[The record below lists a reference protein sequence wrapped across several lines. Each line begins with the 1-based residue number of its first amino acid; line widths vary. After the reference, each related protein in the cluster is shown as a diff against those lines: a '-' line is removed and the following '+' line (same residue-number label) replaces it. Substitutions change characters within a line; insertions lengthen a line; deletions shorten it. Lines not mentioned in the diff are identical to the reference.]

1 MKEPTINLNSNS
13 NYSNFIS
20 KDTVGLILAAGLG
33 TRLKPYTDYI
43 PKPLLPFFGSPIIK
57 HAIFKLSSL
66 GIKEIFINTHHL
78 HEQIEDFI
86 NKNYLSNKN
95 NDISGDT
102 GSANSFSS
110 KLYISYEPD
119 ILGTG
124 GVFNKIKDSLIG
136 KNIVVYNSDIISNI
150 DMPALVLA
158 HKSDPGRIS
167 TMVVTDYKEGTTPLY
182 VRQDGTLL
190 KFGDLDF
197 DSSKESVDTEEMS
210 RVQKYS
216 FCAVSVVS
224 YKILDLIPSFGFSSI
239 IDAYKQALSSGLKI
253 STYYH
258 SGLWEDIGDKDSF
271 KQAYLK
277 LFYYLKNK
285 HSKNIE
291 IYLEELGL

>member
-66 GIKEIFINTHHL
+66 GIEDIFINTHHL

-86 NKNYLSNKN
+86 NKNYLSNENK
-95 NDISGDT
+95 DISGDT
-102 GSANSFSS
+102 GSTYSFTSRIH
-110 KLYISYEPD
+110 ISYEPD

-124 GVFNKIKDSLIG
+124 GVFNKIKDNLVG

-150 DMPALVLA
+150 DMPALVLG

-190 KFGDLDF
+190 NFGDPESGEIQGSIDK
-197 DSSKESVDTEEMS
+197 KEMVE
-210 RVQKYS
+210 VQKYS

-239 IDAYKQALSSGLKI
+239 IDAYKQALSSGQRI
-253 STYYH
+253 VTYYH